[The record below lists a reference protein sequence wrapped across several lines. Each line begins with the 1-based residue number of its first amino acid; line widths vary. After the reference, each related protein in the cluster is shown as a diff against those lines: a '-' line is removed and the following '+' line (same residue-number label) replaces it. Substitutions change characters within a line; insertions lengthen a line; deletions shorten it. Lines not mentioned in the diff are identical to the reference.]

1 MLLVMPEDRYH
12 HGSLRTALLR
22 RAEEVLRDEGV
33 DALSLRQLARDVGVS
48 HAAPSRHFPDKRAL
62 LDALAVAGFERLT
75 DELERAGRRGRS
87 FRGRVRAMAAAYVE
101 FATTEADLLD
111 LMFTGK
117 HAPGASDAL
126 VAAGERL
133 GESALGVIRDGQRSG
148 DVRAGDPQRIAL
160 GVLSAVHGFASL
172 AVSGMVPGDHDRAL
186 ADVVDTVVR
195 GLHP

>member
-1 MLLVMPEDRYH
+1 MPEDRYH
-12 HGSLRTALLR
+12 HGSLRAALLQ
-22 RAEEVLRDEGV
+22 RAEEVLREEGV

-48 HAAPSRHFPDKRAL
+48 HAAPSRHFADKRAL

-75 DELERAGRRGRS
+75 DALERAGRRSRS

-126 VAAGERL
+126 LAAGERL
-133 GESALGVIRDGQRSG
+133 GESALEVIRDGQRSG
-148 DVRAGDPQRIAL
+148 DVRPGAPERIAL

-172 AVSGMVPGDHDRAL
+172 AASGMVPGDHDRAL
-186 ADVVDTVVR
+186 TDVVDTVVR
-195 GLHP
+195 GVHP